1 MKPSPVTKPF
11 RILNVIPF
19 FTGHQAELV
28 ADQLRLEREC
38 GITEVAPI
46 VPLNPEEAVP
56 SLAKAEYL
64 RDRFLE
70 MREALRAAGST
81 LPVGLLMQSLI
92 GHGTRTE
99 APFQRLVRADGTTNN
114 RMCPLDPGFKSHIR
128 AAVRTVAASRPAF
141 LLVDD
146 DFRLFLCGYGC
157 FCPLHLAGFNQR
169 IGGHYDRESLLAV
182 LNRTDPDARRIGDA
196 WTAWLIESLV
206 GLAGD
211 VRAGI
216 DDVDPELSCGYC
228 TPLDG
233 PGSAAFVVPVAQ
245 TLAGRRPPFVRVN
258 NSWYLGND
266 ARGLLDRIYPTALN
280 VALLQAAG
288 ITDILSES
296 DTFPHNR
303 YSTPARAIDAHLVF
317 SILHGVTGA
326 KLWVTRT
333 MNHEPASGEAYRE
346 VLARRRGL
354 RDALFQLMPAV
365 RWDEPASPLAEH
377 LISPWNPADYNK
389 ERLPSWA
396 AAVCARMG
404 IPCRIGGDPA
414 AVAMLTEPESE
425 LLSDAE
431 LSALLGR
438 GLLLDGGAAERLCRR
453 GFAEHLGVDV
463 DMPASR
469 SVNFERLA
477 EHPVNG
483 PLAGNQVSLSSF
495 FGSSVRRLTVREPG
509 VQVLSTAFSQ
519 PWYMSPDPVAA
530 GPAVTLFENR
540 LGGRVAVYA
549 ATLAPTDNFLFLTY
563 YYAFMNQTRRGQL
576 VRILDWLNRAPLPAV
591 VQTDADLYVRHGVI
605 DAAAGGGE
613 LLALFNLN
621 MDDLPEFRLR
631 LAGPPPAR
639 IAGLTDAGAWA
650 DLPWRADSAT
660 GEITVAVPL
669 ETMVPRLLRIHR
681 HSEP

>member
-1 MKPSPVTKPF
+1 MKPPAATNPF
-11 RILNVIPF
+11 RIINIIPL
-19 FTGHQAELV
+19 FTGHKAEIA

-38 GITEVAPI
+38 GITEVAPML
-46 VPLNPEEAVP
+46 PLNPEEAVP

-92 GHGTRTE
+92 GHGTHTA
-99 APFQRLVRADGTTNN
+99 APFQRLIRADGTTNN
-114 RMCPLDPGFKSHIR
+114 RMCPLDPGFKAHIR
-128 AAVRTVAASRPAF
+128 AAVRTVAATRPAF

-169 IGGHYDRESLLAV
+169 IGGNYDRESLLAV
-182 LNRTDPDARRIGDA
+182 LNQTDPEARRVGDA
-196 WTAWLIESLV
+196 WTAWLLESLV
-206 GLAGD
+206 GLARD

-216 DDVDPELSCGYC
+216 DDVDPELPCGYC

-233 PGSAAFVVPVAQ
+233 PGSAAFVVPVARAV
-245 TLAGRRPPFVRVN
+245 AGRQPPFVRIN

-266 ARGLLDRIYPTALN
+266 ARGVLDRLHPTALN

-303 YSTPARAIDAHLVF
+303 YSTPARAIHAHLVF

-326 KLWVTRT
+326 KLWVTR
-333 MNHEPASGEAYRE
+333 MFDHEPASGEAYRE
-346 VLARRRGL
+346 VLGRQRGL
-354 RDALFQLMPAV
+354 RDELFRLMPAV
-365 RWDEPASPLAEH
+365 RWDEPATPLPTRTV
-377 LISPWNPADYNK
+377 SPWNPADYNK

-396 AAVCARMG
+396 TAVCGHMG
-404 IPCRIGGDPA
+404 IPCRIGGGPA
-414 AVAMLTEPESE
+414 AVAMLTGPETE
-425 LLSDAE
+425 LFSDAE
-431 LSALLGR
+431 LTALLAK

-453 GFAEHLGVDV
+453 GFAEYLGVEADA
-463 DMPASR
+463 PAGR
-469 SVNFERLA
+469 PVNFERLA
-477 EHPVNG
+477 AHPING
-483 PLAGNQVSLSSF
+483 SLAGNEVALASF

-509 VQVLSTAFSQ
+509 VQLLSTAFSL
-519 PWYMSPDPVAA
+519 PWYMSPDPVAE

-549 ATLAPTDNFLFLTY
+549 AALDPTDNFLFLTY
-563 YYAFMNQTRRGQL
+563 YYTFMNETRRGQL
-576 VRILDWLNRAPLPAV
+576 IHILDWLNRAPLPAV
-591 VQTDADLYVRHGVI
+591 ALTDANLYARHGVI
-605 DAAAGGGE
+605 ANAAGGGE

-660 GEITVAVPL
+660 GEVTIAVPL
-669 ETMVPRLLRIHR
+669 ETMIPRLLRIQR